1 MFEAY
6 AQAFG
11 LITASSALLGLWW
24 INRQKS
30 RTSGPSMWQ
39 RRERLVRIYIRG
51 AVIVYLLL
59 LLVSYVSANS

>member
-30 RTSGPSMWQ
+30 RTSDPSLWQ

>member
-30 RTSGPSMWQ
+30 RTSDPSLWQ

-59 LLVSYVSANS
+59 LLVSYLSANT

>member
-11 LITASSALLGLWW
+11 LIIASSALLGLWW

-30 RTSGPSMWQ
+30 RTSDPSLWQ
-39 RRERLVRIYIRG
+39 RRERFVRIYIRG

-59 LLVSYVSANS
+59 LLVSYLSANT